1 MTTEDSSGGRRPDD
15 GQRDRHVD
23 ERFTVRLR
31 KAVHV
36 FCAGHFITLTDD
48 LCEAVHGHNW
58 LVGADVEGRPDAHGM
73 VVDFI
78 RLRDLLSAITA
89 RLDHRMLLPT
99 LNRRLVVSS
108 DSGPVVNG
116 QPGPP
121 EVTVRFQDRR
131 WVFPADECVLLPVE
145 NTTAEWLARWIGRE
159 LIDAMRISGSPITGR
174 LRIEVDE
181 CLGQSAAW
189 EITGR

>member
-1 MTTEDSSGGRRPDD
+1 MS
-15 GQRDRHVD
+15 
-23 ERFTVRLR
+23 ERFHVRMR

-58 LVGADVEGRPDAHGM
+58 MVGADVEGPPDAHGM

-78 RLRDLLSAITA
+78 LLRDLLSGITA

-99 LNRRLVVSS
+99 RNRLLQVATADAGTGRS
-108 DSGPVVNG
+108 
-116 QPGPP
+116 

-131 WVFPADECVLLPVE
+131 WVFPADECVLLPLE
-145 NTTAEWLARWIGRE
+145 NVTAEWLARWIGTE
-159 LIDAMRISGSPITGR
+159 LRAAFAAAGR
-174 LRIEVDE
+174 PLAGVLRIEVDE
-181 CLGQSAAW
+181 CLGQAAVW
-189 EITGR
+189 EHRPD